1 MNRSRLARV
10 DHPLLPLFQRAVDSL
25 TVGMVPDS
33 ARPYRGVARHFLI
46 YLESEYPNI
55 FTLAQLRRDPHILG
69 WLTML
74 QSQSPPLATN
84 YYIHRIVHLR
94 GLLRELAYTEQLP
107 QLAHLF
113 RREDTPRTPQRV
125 PRALPP
131 GQDQLL
137 QQELLRRNDLASNVF
152 LLLRHTGM
160 RIGEAVDL
168 SFDSLYAATQDHR
181 AIHVPLGKL
190 KTERVVPVAAF
201 VCDLVYRLRFFRS
214 LDSLPPD
221 GRLLARHGSR
231 ARLVKRLRDYL
242 HEVTAAAGISAR
254 IVPHQLRHTYAT
266 ELVRSGVT
274 LPVLMKLLGHSS
286 PAMTIR
292 YLDIISTDVQR
303 EFDMARSHPRHFAPP
318 PKAHA
323 LSPNPIST
331 ASLTLCAPRNMSW
344 KCSAALCQTVLCDAL
359 STAFPI
365 GLPKSSRLPANSTSH
380 KIRQRL
386 AG

>member
-46 YLESEYPNI
+46 YLESEYPDI

-113 RREDTPRTPQRV
+113 RREDIPRTPQRV

-168 SFDSLYAATQDHR
+168 SFDCLYAATQDHR

-323 LSPNPIST
+323 LSPHTDLDGVLDSLRTTQHVMEMFRRTLPDGPVRRTLDRLSNRLTKIL
-331 ASLTLCAPRNMSW
+331 SLTRKLNIPQN
-344 KCSAALCQTVLCDAL
+344 
-359 STAFPI
+359 
-365 GLPKSSRLPANSTSH
+365 
-380 KIRQRL
+380 
-386 AG
+386 

>member
-1 MNRSRLARV
+1 MKRSRLAPV
-10 DHPLLPLFQRAVDSL
+10 EHPLLPLFQRAVYSL
-25 TVGMVPDS
+25 TVAMAPDS
-33 ARPYRGVARHFLI
+33 GRSYRGVARHFLI
-46 YLESEYPNI
+46 YLEIEHPDI
-55 FTLAQLRRDPHILG
+55 VTLAQLRRDPHILG

-94 GLLRELAYTEQLP
+94 GLLHELAYTEQLP

-113 RREDTPRTPQRV
+113 RREDIPRPPQRV

-131 GQDQLL
+131 WQDQLL
-137 QQELLRRNDLASNVF
+137 QQELLCRNDLGANVF

-168 SFDSLYAATQDHR
+168 SFDCLYAATQDQR

-190 KTERVVPVAAF
+190 KTERVVPVASF

-221 GRLLARHGSR
+221 GRLLVRHGSR

-242 HEVTAAAGISAR
+242 HEVTTAAGISSR

-274 LPVLMKLLGHSS
+274 LPVLMKLLGHFS

-303 EFDMARSHPRHFAPP
+303 EFDMARSHPRHLAPP

-323 LSPNPIST
+323 LSPRTDLDGVLDSLRTTQHVMGMFRRTLPDGPARSHLNRLSNRLTKIL
-331 ASLTLCAPRNMSW
+331 SLTRKLNIPQN
-344 KCSAALCQTVLCDAL
+344 
-359 STAFPI
+359 
-365 GLPKSSRLPANSTSH
+365 
-380 KIRQRL
+380 
-386 AG
+386 